1 MKNVEF
7 LTGTQ
12 ISTRDGSE
20 IASDLTYN
28 FLEYRSLCVRCVR
41 FEKPNKSDL
50 APFNHPSESFNPRY
64 ISARSSSLAAS
75 TYLHIWRAVVAV
87 PEI

>member
-20 IASDLTYN
+20 IGSDLTYK
-28 FLEYRSLCVRCVR
+28 
-41 FEKPNKSDL
+41 FEKLDRSSQGVSVSKNQTKVTYPHQPP
-50 APFNHPSESFNPRY
+50 ARESFNPRY
-64 ISARSSSLAAS
+64 ISARSS
-75 TYLHIWRAVVAV
+75 
-87 PEI
+87 